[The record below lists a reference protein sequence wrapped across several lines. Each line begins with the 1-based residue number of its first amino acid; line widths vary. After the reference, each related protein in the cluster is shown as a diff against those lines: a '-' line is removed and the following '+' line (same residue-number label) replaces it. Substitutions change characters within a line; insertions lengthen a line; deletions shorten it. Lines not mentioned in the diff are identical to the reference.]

1 MTHMIPSL
9 LYIKEDKMNIAE
21 MIKLGMKGIKPSEIK
36 ELKESGMTAE
46 DCIKLAENGYSVADM
61 KELVTLAGDDEIL
74 QPGNEEKKEPVG
86 PQVNESGNEGD
97 EGNEDKLK
105 EKDAELEKLKTEL
118 AAAQEKNSRRNLGT
132 GGEKDPREEL
142 KDIFR
147 NIY

>member
-1 MTHMIPSL
+1 
-9 LYIKEDKMNIAE
+9 MNIAE

-61 KELVTLAGDDEIL
+61 KELVSLAGDDKTV
-74 QPGNEEKKEPVG
+74 QPGDEDQKEPVG
-86 PQVNESGNEGD
+86 PQVNESGHEGD

-132 GGEKDPREEL
+132 EGEKDPREEL
-142 KDIFR
+142 KEIFR